1 MSYTFSA
8 NGVMRFIAE
17 EVFMSRIMRD
27 YLDFF
32 NGNGIYS
39 REEL

>member
-8 NGVMRFIAE
+8 NGVTVFIAE

-32 NGNGIYS
+32 NGNAIYS